1 LVGVDGLG
9 YLEGTAV
16 KYVSRWR
23 AKGGIQDLE
32 KAVHAL
38 QYLIELEQQSV
49 KGGA

>member
-1 LVGVDGLG
+1 MGVDGLG

-32 KAVHAL
+32 KAVHAI
-38 QYLIELEQQSV
+38 QYLIELE
-49 KGGA
+49 KGGST

>member
-38 QYLIELEQQSV
+38 KYLIELEQQSV